1 MNYGKSDQVYTILVI
16 GIVMGLYGGLNDIEP
31 VTIIGVLLAVIAVMY
46 NLILKHLKNSSMN
59 TYKNLPNLFAG
70 LKAYFNNN

>member
-1 MNYGKSDQVYTILVI
+1 MVKAIRYTILVI

-46 NLILKHLKNSSMN
+46 NLILKAFK
-59 TYKNLPNLFAG
+59 K
-70 LKAYFNNN
+70 